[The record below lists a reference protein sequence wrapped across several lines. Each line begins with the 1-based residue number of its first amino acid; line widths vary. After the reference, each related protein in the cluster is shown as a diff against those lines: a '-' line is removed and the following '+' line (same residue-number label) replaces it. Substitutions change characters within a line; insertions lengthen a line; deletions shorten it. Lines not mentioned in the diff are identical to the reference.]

1 MNTTKSFADMV
12 KRYLVLKER
21 RDKTDAEMDELKAAI
36 SAVLP
41 ECGGRREGRTWI
53 VSKTDVT
60 SKRLDTGKVQHI
72 LGESRMPEVY
82 SYSSHTQLRITKKRH
97 PDKSNRTSR
106 AA

>member
-1 MNTTKSFADMV
+1 MDTTKSFNDMV

-21 RDKTDAEMDELKAAI
+21 RDKIDAEMGELKAAI
-36 SAVLP
+36 SSVLP
-41 ECGGRREGRTWI
+41 ECGGRKEGRTWI

-60 SKRLDTGKVQHI
+60 SKRLDAGKVQRI

-82 SYSSHTQLRITKKRH
+82 SYSSHTQLRITKKKH
-97 PDKSNRTSR
+97 PDKPKRTVQ

>member
-21 RDKTDAEMDELKAAI
+21 RDKLDAEMDELKAAI

-41 ECGGRREGRTWI
+41 ECGGRKEGRTWI

-60 SKRLDTGKVQHI
+60 SKRLDAGKVQRI
-72 LGESRMPEVY
+72 LGESRMSEVY
-82 SYSSHTQLRITKKRH
+82 SYSSHTQLRITKKKH
-97 PDKSNRTSR
+97 PDKSNRTVR

>member
-1 MNTTKSFADMV
+1 MEPTKSLNDMV

-21 RDKTDAEMDELKAAI
+21 RDKLDAEMEELKAAI

-41 ECGGRREGRTWI
+41 EYGGRKEGRTWI

-60 SKRLDTGKVQHI
+60 SKRLDSGKVQRI
-72 LGESRMPEVY
+72 LGESRMSEVY
-82 SYSSHTQLRITKKRH
+82 SYFSHTQLRITKKKH
-97 PDKSNRTSR
+97 PGKPRSTGQ

>member
-1 MNTTKSFADMV
+1 MEPTKSLNDMV

-21 RDKTDAEMDELKAAI
+21 RDKLDAEMDELKAAI
-36 SAVLP
+36 SSVLP

-60 SKRLDTGKVQHI
+60 SKRLDAGKVQHI
-72 LGESRMPEVY
+72 LGESRMSEVY
-82 SYSSHTQLRITKKRH
+82 SYSSHTQLRITKKKH

>member
-1 MNTTKSFADMV
+1 MSTTKSFNDMV

-21 RDKTDAEMDELKAAI
+21 RDKLDAEMDELKAAI

-41 ECGGRREGRTWI
+41 EYGGRKEGRTWI

-60 SKRLDTGKVQHI
+60 SKRLDAGKVQRI

-82 SYSSHTQLRITKKRH
+82 SYSSYTQLRITKKKH
-97 PDKSNRTSR
+97 PDKPKGVEQ